1 MDYKFITRFFLCMG
15 CLICMAC
22 SHSNTF
28 EDDLKSFLSKEVK
41 LPLERMRMMCADSCN
56 LRDVGDKDWKLV
68 VYTSPYK
75 CAPCVVNGMYHWNEF
90 IAWEDSLHGNFELVF
105 IFQPEKKDKKQ
116 LISSLKMSKLRSEA
130 YVDTIGAFTEA
141 NPDFPEDERL
151 HVFLLNKEI
160 RVVLAGNPVE
170 NKKMRN
176 LMRQTILKRKGGEW
190 EKSKE

>member
-1 MDYKFITRFFLCMG
+1 
-15 CLICMAC
+15 
-22 SHSNTF
+22 
-28 EDDLKSFLSKEVK
+28 
-41 LPLERMRMMCADSCN
+41 
-56 LRDVGDKDWKLV
+56 
-68 VYTSPYK
+68 
-75 CAPCVVNGMYHWNEF
+75 
-90 IAWEDSLHGNFELVF
+90 
-105 IFQPEKKDKKQ
+105 
-116 LISSLKMSKLRSEA
+116 MSKLRSEA

-151 HVFLLNKEI
+151 HVFLLNKEN